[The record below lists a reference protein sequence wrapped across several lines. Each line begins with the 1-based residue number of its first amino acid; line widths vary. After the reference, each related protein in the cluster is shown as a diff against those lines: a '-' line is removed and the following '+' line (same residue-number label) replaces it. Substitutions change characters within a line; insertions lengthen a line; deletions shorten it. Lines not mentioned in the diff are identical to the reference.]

1 MDREQKIADLER
13 LVQGGAPATRAL
25 WLAYLARLRDGVSTA
40 VTLRRPA
47 QDAQADPVQPVQP
60 TPPAPSAQPQPTLA
74 QSASPSRSARLREL
88 LDPGQDVQ
96 LGGAPESPD
105 LPALPDPSSDVAAP
119 PPAAFPSVPTQPVA
133 APLADASVSPSSD
146 PVAVAS
152 AVTPDEPVTATPPAD
167 AESPVPPGNAKNQKN
182 DLGDLGDPF
191 AELAQML
198 GGGNRG

>member
-40 VTLRRPA
+40 VTLRRPRSA
-47 QDAQADPVQPVQP
+47 QDDQDARTDPVQPVQP

-96 LGGAPESPD
+96 LGGAPESPSPSESPD

-133 APLADASVSPSSD
+133 APLADAS
-146 PVAVAS
+146 AS
-152 AVTPDEPVTATPPAD
+152 PDEPVTATPPPD

-182 DLGDLGDPF
+182 DLGDPF

>member
-25 WLAYLARLRDGVSTA
+25 WLAYLGRLRDGVSTA
-40 VTLRRPA
+40 VTLRRPRSA
-47 QDAQADPVQPVQP
+47 QDDQDARTDPVQPVQP

-182 DLGDLGDPF
+182 DLSDPF

-198 GGGNRG
+198 GGK